1 MTLAVIV
8 MFTLLS
14 FMPVLILGPIAE
26 ALALMS

>member
-1 MTLAVIV
+1 V